1 MRRLFSLI
9 SIVVYTAAVFMA
21 GMLVGQLYALYV
33 LVYTGA
39 VFMVGV
45 FIGERLEQKYTAR
58 ASASSVDD
66 QVEEYSEIRESDELT
81 LKR

>member
-33 LVYTGA
+33 LVYTGS
-39 VFMVGV
+39 VFMIGV
-45 FIGERLEQKYTAR
+45 YIGERLEQKYAAQAATA
-58 ASASSVDD
+58 SVGATD
-66 QVEEYSEIRESDELT
+66 EEFSEIPESDELT
-81 LKR
+81 VKR

>member
-39 VFMVGV
+39 IFMVGV
-45 FIGERLEQKYTAR
+45 YIGERLEQKYTAQ
-58 ASASSVDD
+58 ASDSSVDD

-81 LKR
+81 VKR